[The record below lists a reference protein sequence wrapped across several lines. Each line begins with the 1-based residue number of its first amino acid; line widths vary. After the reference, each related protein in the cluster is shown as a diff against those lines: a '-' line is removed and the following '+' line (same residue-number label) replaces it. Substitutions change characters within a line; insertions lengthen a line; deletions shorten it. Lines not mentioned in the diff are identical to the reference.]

1 LYAQKKGIDMKKITI
16 IMEQFT
22 ADHYYEGIVREGGNS
37 ARVNVP
43 KTLIGKKVI
52 IIVIP
57 KGIEGKGKE
66 GDQTP
71 KPLPSIPE
79 AKTS

>member
-1 LYAQKKGIDMKKITI
+1 VHTIYYTKYAQKKGIDMKKITI

-43 KTLIGKKVI
+43 KELIGKKVI
-52 IIVIP
+52 IIVVP
-57 KGIEGKGKE
+57 DREGGSAAEVIKDEKL
-66 GDQTP
+66 
-71 KPLPSIPE
+71 K
-79 AKTS
+79 

>member
-1 LYAQKKGIDMKKITI
+1 MKKIRI
-16 IMEQFT
+16 ILEEFV

-43 KTLIGKKVI
+43 KELIGKKVI

-57 KGIEGKGKE
+57 KE
-66 GDQTP
+66 GD
-71 KPLPSIPE
+71 
-79 AKTS
+79 